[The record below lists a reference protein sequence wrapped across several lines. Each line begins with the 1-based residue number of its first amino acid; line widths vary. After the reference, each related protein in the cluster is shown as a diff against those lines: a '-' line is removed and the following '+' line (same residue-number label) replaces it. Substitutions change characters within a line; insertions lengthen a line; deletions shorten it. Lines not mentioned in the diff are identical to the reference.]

1 MKNNI
6 KNLSS
11 IGYSN
16 YYLNTDGRLYKGT
29 NPSKEIKKDKLNRF
43 YLIDDYGNEKRI
55 QLKKLYKQAFEKEF
69 CIDEIKNLNGEV
81 WKEIDKTKGKYF
93 VSNFGRVKS
102 CCRYNA
108 IILKPYLQ

>member
-43 YLIDDYGNEKRI
+43 YLIDDYGNEKR
-55 QLKKLYKQAFEKEF
+55 
-69 CIDEIKNLNGEV
+69 NG
-81 WKEIDKTKGKYF
+81 
-93 VSNFGRVKS
+93 
-102 CCRYNA
+102 
-108 IILKPYLQ
+108 